1 MAICRGRV
9 TALSDEMTSG
19 AATIIGAETGVSIG
33 GVSNHGEDGGEST
46 DGEGGQRSNDGKP
59 AGGAGEG
66 ATETAFNGG
75 ATREERG
82 ATESES
88 GWVELV
94 NGTARRGMKGGAVVS
109 LSESESDASRTKCSG
124 AGGDRVRFL
133 ESRLDSLE

>member
-1 MAICRGRV
+1 MI
-9 TALSDEMTSG
+9 SE
-19 AATIIGAETGVSIG
+19 AATTIGAETGVSIG
-33 GVSNHGEDGGEST
+33 GVSDHTGDGGSEST
-46 DGEGGQRSNDGKP
+46 DGEGGQRSSDGKT
-59 AGGAGEG
+59 AGVAGEG

-75 ATREERG
+75 AIRAERG

-94 NGTARRGMKGGAVVS
+94 SGTARRGTKGGAVVS

-124 AGGDRVRFL
+124 VGGDRVRFL